1 MISKS
6 PDRRARL
13 LARAF
18 DADNRT
24 AIRIGQVIVA
34 AGFFAAWQVS
44 HLDPFYVSR
53 PSDIAVQLIHEL
65 GRRQFYND
73 LLVTAQEMLFGYGIG
88 AIAGIVLG
96 VALGRWA
103 YVARLLDPFLVALN
117 SVPRIALAPMLIVW
131 LGIDQASK
139 IFLASTLVFF
149 ITFFNTLSGVR
160 GVDQGLCNVAR
171 VQGATEWQIFTKVML
186 PAASTWILTGLK
198 MSLPF
203 ALVGVILGEFMVSSK
218 GLGYRLNLYSTSYDT
233 TGAMTMIVIMMVLTM
248 LLTAAF
254 DRLEAHLL
262 RWRPPHQGTATAPK
276 P

>member
-1 MISKS
+1 MSK
-6 PDRRARL
+6 RRPSL

-18 DADNRT
+18 DPDNRA
-24 AIRIGQVIVA
+24 AIRAGQIIA
-34 AGFFAAWQVS
+34 ALLFLGLWQLS
-44 HLDPFYVSR
+44 DLDPFYVSR
-53 PSDIAVQLIHEL
+53 PSSIAVQLVKEL
-65 GRRQFYND
+65 GRQQFYAD
-73 LLVTAQEMLFGYGIG
+73 LWVTAQEMFLGYFIG

-131 LGIDQASK
+131 LGIDMASK
-139 IFLASTLVFF
+139 VFLAATLVFF

-160 GVDQGLCNVAR
+160 GVEQGLCNVAR
-171 VQGATEWQIFTKVML
+171 VQGASSWQIFTKVML
-186 PAASTWILTGLK
+186 PASSTWILTGLK

-233 TGAMTMIVIMMVLTM
+233 TGAITMIVIMMILTM
-248 LLTAAF
+248 LLTGLF

-262 RWRPPHQGTATAPK
+262 RWRPPMTGMSTAPK
-276 P
+276 A